1 MLSLLSIVLIL
12 GEVNV
17 QKDKTVAELE
27 RAIQRLQDL
36 RFEVGAQ
43 VVWLA
48 DRTGQVL
55 AEAGMIERVV
65 PAEMVEV
72 VNHSFDSSL
81 QLVQKLREDRSFNL
95 VYHEGT
101 RFDIYSSNIDHQR
114 FIVLVF
120 DRRQGPNRIGIVW
133 LYTKRAVQDLYNLLA
148 HEEAA

>member
-1 MLSLLSIVLIL
+1 M
-12 GEVNV
+12 
-17 QKDKTVAELE
+17 QKDKVAADLE

-81 QLVQKLREDRSFNL
+81 QLVQQLREDRSFNL
-95 VYHEGT
+95 VYHEGM
-101 RFDIYSSNIDHQR
+101 RFDIYSSNIDHNR

-148 HEEAA
+148 NEEA

>member
-1 MLSLLSIVLIL
+1 MHR
-12 GEVNV
+12 
-17 QKDKTVAELE
+17 DKVATELE

-48 DRTGQVL
+48 DKTGQVL
-55 AEAGMIERVV
+55 AEAGMVERVV
-65 PAEMVEV
+65 PAEMVEL
-72 VNHSFDSSL
+72 VNRSFDSSL
-81 QLVQKLREDRSFNL
+81 QLVQRLREDRSFNL

-101 RFDIYSSNIDHQR
+101 RFDIYSSNIDQDY

-148 HEEAA
+148 HEAA

>member
-1 MLSLLSIVLIL
+1 MH
-12 GEVNV
+12 
-17 QKDKTVAELE
+17 KDKVAEDLD

-48 DRTGQVL
+48 DRAGRVL

-65 PAEMVEV
+65 PGEMVEV
-72 VNHSFDSSL
+72 VNRSFDSSL
-81 QLVQKLREDRSFNL
+81 QLVQQLREDRSFNL
-95 VYHEGT
+95 VYHEGA
-101 RFDIYSSNIDHQR
+101 RFDIYSSNIDHER

-133 LYTKRAVQDLYNLLA
+133 LYTKRAVQDLYTRRPA
-148 HEEAA
+148 RGAASCIAGSDCA

>member
-1 MLSLLSIVLIL
+1 MLSLPLI
-12 GEVNV
+12 GMRVSEAEV
-17 QKDKTVAELE
+17 QKEPLTAELE

-48 DRTGQVL
+48 DRTGQIL

-65 PAEMVEV
+65 PGELVEV
-72 VNHSFDSSL
+72 VNRSFDSSL
-81 QLVQKLREDRSFNL
+81 QLVQQLREDRSFNL
-95 VYHEGT
+95 VYHEGM
-101 RFDIYSSNIDHQR
+101 RFDIYSSNIDRTR

-133 LYTKRAVQDLYNLLA
+133 LYTKRAVQDLYSLLT
-148 HEEAA
+148 HTET

>member
-1 MLSLLSIVLIL
+1 
-12 GEVNV
+12 V
-17 QKDKTVAELE
+17 QRDKVTTELE

-48 DRTGQVL
+48 DQTGQVL
-55 AEAGMIERVV
+55 AEAGMVERVV
-65 PAEMVEV
+65 PAEMVEL
-72 VNHSFDSSL
+72 VNRSFDSSL
-81 QLVQKLREDRSFNL
+81 QLVQRLREDRSFNL

-101 RFDIYSSNIDHQR
+101 RFDIYSSNIDQDR

-133 LYTKRAVQDLYNLLA
+133 LYTKRAVQDLYNLLT
-148 HEEAA
+148 HEAEP

>member
-1 MLSLLSIVLIL
+1 VH
-12 GEVNV
+12 
-17 QKDKTVAELE
+17 KDKVAADLE

-48 DRTGQVL
+48 DRAGRVL

-65 PAEMVEV
+65 PGEMVEV
-72 VNHSFDSSL
+72 VNRSFDSSL
-81 QLVQKLREDRSFNL
+81 QLVQQLREDRSFNL
-95 VYHEGT
+95 VYHEGA
-101 RFDIYSSNIDHQR
+101 RFDIYSSNIDHER

-133 LYTKRAVQDLYNLLA
+133 LYTKRAVQDLYNLLV
-148 HEEAA
+148 HKEA

>member
-1 MLSLLSIVLIL
+1 MHED
-12 GEVNV
+12 EVAA
-17 QKDKTVAELE
+17 DLE

-48 DRTGQVL
+48 DRAGHVL

-65 PAEMVEV
+65 PGEMVEV
-72 VNHSFDSSL
+72 VNRSFDSSL
-81 QLVQKLREDRSFNL
+81 QLVQQLREDRSFNL
-95 VYHEGT
+95 VYHEGA
-101 RFDIYSSNIDHQR
+101 RFDIYSSNIDHER

-133 LYTKRAVQDLYNLLA
+133 LYTKRAVQDLYNLLV
-148 HEEAA
+148 HEET

>member
-1 MLSLLSIVLIL
+1 MHKD
-12 GEVNV
+12 EVGA
-17 QKDKTVAELE
+17 DLE
-27 RAIQRLQDL
+27 HAIQRLQDL

-48 DRTGQVL
+48 DRAGHVL

-72 VNHSFDSSL
+72 VNRSFDSSL
-81 QLVQKLREDRSFNL
+81 QLVQQLREDRSFNL
-95 VYHEGT
+95 VYHEGA
-101 RFDIYSSNIDHQR
+101 RFDIYSSNIDHER

-133 LYTKRAVQDLYNLLA
+133 LYTKRAVQDLYNLLVN
-148 HEEAA
+148 EEA

>member
-1 MLSLLSIVLIL
+1 
-12 GEVNV
+12 V
-17 QKDKTVAELE
+17 QRDKVTTELE

-48 DRTGQVL
+48 DQTGQVL
-55 AEAGMIERVV
+55 AEAGMVERVV
-65 PAEMVEV
+65 PAEMVEL
-72 VNHSFDSSL
+72 VNRSFDSSL
-81 QLVQKLREDRSFNL
+81 QLVQRLREDRSFNL

-101 RFDIYSSNIDHQR
+101 RFDIYSSNIDHDR

-148 HEEAA
+148 HEAVE

>member
-1 MLSLLSIVLIL
+1 MVTSA
-12 GEVNV
+12 GEPGV
-17 QKDKTVAELE
+17 QKDKVVVELE
-27 RAIQRLQDL
+27 SAILRLQDL

-48 DRTGQVL
+48 DRSGQVL

-65 PAEMVEV
+65 PGEMVEV
-72 VNHSFDSSL
+72 VNRSFDSSL
-81 QLVQKLREDRSFNL
+81 QLVQQLREDRSFNL

-101 RFDIYSSNIDHQR
+101 RFDIYSSNIDQGR

-133 LYTKRAVQDLYNLLA
+133 LYTKRAVQDLYNLLVRD
-148 HEEAA
+148 AA

>member
-1 MLSLLSIVLIL
+1 M
-12 GEVNV
+12 
-17 QKDKTVAELE
+17 QKDKTATELE

-65 PAEMVEV
+65 PAEMVEL
-72 VNHSFDSSL
+72 VNRSFESSL
-81 QLVQKLREDRSFNL
+81 QLVQRLREDRSFNL

-101 RFDIYSSNIDHQR
+101 RFDIYSSNIDHDR

-148 HEEAA
+148 HETAP

>member
-1 MLSLLSIVLIL
+1 MVIMSR
-12 GEVNV
+12 EVDVPN
-17 QKDKTVAELE
+17 DKVATELE

-55 AEAGMIERVV
+55 AEAGMVERVV
-65 PAEMVEV
+65 PAEMVEL
-72 VNHSFDSSL
+72 VNRSFDSSL
-81 QLVQKLREDRSFNL
+81 QLVQRLREDRSFNL

-101 RFDIYSSNIDHQR
+101 RFDIYSSNIDSDH

-133 LYTKRAVQDLYNLLA
+133 LYTKRAVQDLYQLLA
-148 HEEAA
+148 HDTAP

>member
-1 MLSLLSIVLIL
+1 MVIMSR
-12 GEVNV
+12 EADV
-17 QKDKTVAELE
+17 QKDKVGTELE

-55 AEAGMIERVV
+55 AEAGMVERVV
-65 PAEMVEV
+65 PAEMVEL
-72 VNHSFDSSL
+72 VNRSFESSL
-81 QLVQKLREDRSFNL
+81 QLVQQLREDRSFNL

-101 RFDIYSSNIDHQR
+101 RFDIYSSNINHDR

-148 HEEAA
+148 QDAA

>member
-1 MLSLLSIVLIL
+1 M
-12 GEVNV
+12 
-17 QKDKTVAELE
+17 QKDIAAADME

-48 DRTGQVL
+48 DRSGRVL

-65 PAEMVEV
+65 PGEMIEV
-72 VNHSFDSSL
+72 VNRSFDTSL
-81 QLVQKLREDRSFNL
+81 QLVQQLREDRSFNL

-101 RFDIYSSNIDHQR
+101 RFDIYSSNIDHER

-148 HEEAA
+148 REAAWKSPGA

>member
-1 MLSLLSIVLIL
+1 MLSLLSMGIL
-12 GEVNV
+12 TSEVNV
-17 QKDKTVAELE
+17 PKDKVGAELE

-55 AEAGMIERVV
+55 AEAGMVERVV
-65 PAEMVEV
+65 PAEMVEL
-72 VNHSFDSSL
+72 VNRSFDSSL
-81 QLVQKLREDRSFNL
+81 QLVQRLREDRSFNL

-101 RFDIYSSNIDHQR
+101 RFDIYSSNIDQDR

-148 HEEAA
+148 HETPS

>member
-1 MLSLLSIVLIL
+1 MLSLLSIVIESREADVHTD
-12 GEVNV
+12 EVAT
-17 QKDKTVAELE
+17 DLE

-48 DRTGQVL
+48 DRAGHVL

-65 PAEMVEV
+65 PGEMVDV
-72 VNHSFDSSL
+72 VNRSFDSSL
-81 QLVQKLREDRSFNL
+81 QLVQQLREDRSFNL
-95 VYHEGT
+95 VYHEGA
-101 RFDIYSSNIDHQR
+101 RFDIYSSNIDHER

-133 LYTKRAVQDLYNLLA
+133 LYTKRAVQDLYNLLV
-148 HEEAA
+148 HGET